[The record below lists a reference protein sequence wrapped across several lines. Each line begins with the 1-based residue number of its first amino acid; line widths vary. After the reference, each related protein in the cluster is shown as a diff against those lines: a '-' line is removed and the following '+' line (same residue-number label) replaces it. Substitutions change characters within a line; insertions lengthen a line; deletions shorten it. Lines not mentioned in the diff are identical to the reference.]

1 MNIQE
6 IEIDKLIPYH
16 NNPRKN
22 QDIDKV
28 ASSINEYGFQQPIVV
43 DKNMVVIVGHTRLL
57 GAQKLGLKKVP
68 VVIADLSEAKAKAY
82 RIADN
87 RISEDAGWDY
97 DLLKLEIDALKE
109 INFNIEE
116 LGFEEQELE
125 TIIFQPDH
133 NSRDWLD
140 TEEHW
145 QDMPSFEHEDQSPYK
160 SLTVNFVNK
169 ESMDKFFQLIKQ
181 DYTDK
186 TKYIWY
192 PKIEKNVIK
201 DKKYV
206 SEK

>member
-43 DKNMVVIVGHTRLL
+43 DKKMVVIVGHTRLL

-68 VVIADLSEAKAKAY
+68 VLIAHLSEAKAKAY

-87 RISEDAGWDY
+87 RVSEDAGWDY

-109 INFNIEE
+109 INFNIDE

-125 TIIFQPDH
+125 TIIFQSDH
-133 NSRDWLD
+133 NSRNWLD

-145 QDMPSFEHEDQSPYK
+145 QDMPSFEHSDQSPFR
-160 SLTVNFVNK
+160 SLTVNFVNQDAV
-169 ESMDKFFQLIKQ
+169 DKFFQLIKQ
-181 DYTDK
+181 DYTEK
-186 TKYIWY
+186 TKYIWF
-192 PKIEKNVIK
+192 PFIEKNVIK
-201 DKKYV
+201 DKYY
-206 SEK
+206 EK

>member
-43 DKNMVVIVGHTRLL
+43 DKNMVVVVGHTRLL

-68 VVIADLSEAKAKAY
+68 VLMADLSEAKAKAY

-109 INFNIEE
+109 INFNIDE

-125 TIIFQPDH
+125 TIIFQSDH
-133 NSRDWLD
+133 NSRNWLD

-145 QDMPSFEHEDQSPYK
+145 QDMPSFEHSDQSPFR
-160 SLTVNFVNK
+160 SLTVNFVNQDAV
-169 ESMDKFFQLIKQ
+169 EKFFQLIKQ
-181 DYTDK
+181 DYTEK
-186 TKYIWY
+186 TKYIWF
-192 PKIEKNVIK
+192 PFIEKIVIK
-201 DKKYV
+201 DKYY
-206 SEK
+206 EK

>member
-6 IEIDKLIPYH
+6 IETDKLIPYH

-68 VVIADLSEAKAKAY
+68 VLMADLSEAKAKAY

-109 INFNIEE
+109 INFNIDE

-125 TIIFQPDH
+125 TIIFQSDH
-133 NSRDWLD
+133 NSRNWLD

-145 QDMPSFEHEDQSPYK
+145 QDMPSFEHSDQSPFR
-160 SLTVNFVNK
+160 SLTVNFVNQDAV
-169 ESMDKFFQLIKQ
+169 EKFFQLIKQ
-181 DYTDK
+181 DYTEK
-186 TKYIWY
+186 TKYIWF
-192 PKIEKNVIK
+192 PFIEKNVIK
-201 DKKYV
+201 DKYY
-206 SEK
+206 EK

>member
-43 DKNMVVIVGHTRLL
+43 DKNMVVVVGHTRLL

-68 VVIADLSEAKAKAY
+68 VLMADLSEAKAKAY

-109 INFNIEE
+109 INFNIDE

-125 TIIFQPDH
+125 TIIFQSDH
-133 NSRDWLD
+133 NSRNWLD

-145 QDMPSFEHEDQSPYK
+145 QDMPSFEHSDQSPFR
-160 SLTVNFVNK
+160 SLTVNFVNQDAV
-169 ESMDKFFQLIKQ
+169 EKFFQLIKQ
-181 DYTDK
+181 DYTEK
-186 TKYIWY
+186 TKYIWF
-192 PKIEKNVIK
+192 PFIEKNVIK
-201 DKKYV
+201 DKYY
-206 SEK
+206 EK

>member
-116 LGFEEQELE
+116 LGFEQQELE

-140 TEEHW
+140 TDEHW
-145 QDMPSFEHEDQSPYK
+145 QDMPSFEHDDQSPFR
-160 SLTVNFVNK
+160 SLTVNFVNQ
-169 ESMDKFFQLIKQ
+169 EAVDKFFQLIKQ
-181 DYTDK
+181 DYTEK
-186 TKYIWY
+186 TKYIWF
-192 PKIEKNVIK
+192 PFIEKNVLK
-201 DKKYV
+201 DKV
-206 SEK
+206 WEND